1 MVLSA
6 GNREYFATADRA
18 SIGARCM
25 EVVEGY
31 YTDRLWDPNFVRQLK
46 CFNYY
51 YGLTDVGWTSGI
63 GQAGQKGELW
73 TLPVNDLRAVIQHSL
88 VLSTSQRLNFEPKA
102 VNSDAKSMEA
112 ARTAK
117 GLLESYMTGKH
128 MEKRLYDTAERS
140 MVLGEGY
147 TCLQWD
153 TDLGEDVTMD
163 PESGEVIREGDVTFE
178 SLTKLDVI
186 TDEYRADNDH
196 DWMICRFFRN
206 KFNLAAKYSDL
217 AAEIVGQEIQD
228 RLCIRFGYYSYM
240 AQRRTSQIPVYV
252 LFHKPTRALPEGRM
266 VVFLAKDLVLFD
278 GPIPYDEIP
287 VYRCAPADIIGQSG
301 GYTVVFD
308 ILAIQEAANAIYSTL
323 LTNNLSFGVQN
334 IAVPLG
340 SSMSLEQLQ
349 NGMNLIYYST
359 QPPQGLNL
367 TASSPESY
375 QFAQIL
381 QQAIER
387 LAGLSEVARGQVPF
401 SGMSGEAIG
410 LLQATAIQFNRTF
423 ERSYAD
429 HAERVAT
436 AAVKILR
443 RNSTT
448 KRVAMIVGESGESA
462 MKEFGAED
470 LEQFDHV
477 VVELSNPLA
486 RTVAGRLTMVEAL
499 AKAPDPETRRQMIE
513 VVMSGTFEPSV
524 EPDFDRSVLMK
535 KQRELLAKGE
545 MPVVTLLDHHA
556 EMIGNALAV
565 LYNPAA
571 REPNPDL
578 PPDGQVIHVVEAF
591 IKEHEAAWA
600 QMSDDELAITGQQA
614 LPSVQAQKQAEA
626 AMAQAQLAANQNA
639 GGQAPP
645 PENMGAPEMLPTLD
659 PSQQAFGQQPVPQ
672 ELPIDQA
679 TGELAA

>member
-1 MVLSA
+1 MGLSA
-6 GNREYFATADRA
+6 DSREYFATADRA
-18 SIGARCM
+18 TVGAKCM
-25 EVVEGY
+25 EVVEAY
-31 YTDRLWDPNFVRQLK
+31 YTDRLWDPNFIRQLK

-51 YGLTDVGWTSGI
+51 YGLTDAGWTSGI

-73 TLPVNDLRAVIQHSL
+73 TLPVNDLRAVVQHSL

-102 VNSDAKSMEA
+102 INSDATSMEA
-112 ARTAK
+112 AVMAK
-117 GLLESYMTGKH
+117 GLLESYMTSKH
-128 MEKRLYDTAERS
+128 MEKRLYDSAERS

-153 TDLGEDVTMD
+153 TDLGEELTVD
-163 PESGEVIREGDVTFE
+163 PDTGETIREGDISFE

-186 TDEYRADNDH
+186 TDEYRADNEH

-206 KFNLAAKYSDL
+206 KFNLAAKYTDL

-228 RLCIRFGYYSYM
+228 RLCIRFGYYSYL

-278 GPIPYDEIP
+278 GPLPYDEIP

-323 LTNNLSFGVQN
+323 LTNNLAFGVQN

-340 SSMSLEQLQ
+340 PSMSLEQLQ

-375 QFAQIL
+375 QFGQLL

-429 HAERVAT
+429 HAEKVAT
-436 AAVKILR
+436 AAIRMLR
-443 RNSTT
+443 RNATT
-448 KRVAMIVGESGESA
+448 ERAALIVGKSGESHLQA
-462 MKEFGAED
+462 FSADSLKGVD
-470 LEQFDHV
+470 RV

-499 AKAPDPETRRQMIE
+499 AKAPDPEVRRQMVE
-513 VVMSGTFEPSV
+513 VIMTGTFEPSI
-524 EPDFDRSVLMK
+524 EPDLDRSILLK
-535 KQRELLAKGE
+535 KQREQLAKGE
-545 MPVVTLLDHHA
+545 MPVVTLFDNHA
-556 EMIGNALAV
+556 EMIANAMAV

-571 REPNPDL
+571 REVNPEL
-578 PPDGQVIHVVEAF
+578 GESQVVQVIEDF
-591 IKEHEAAWA
+591 ILEHQNAWA
-600 QMSDDELAITGQQA
+600 QLTPDQLAYTGQQP
-614 LPSVQAQKQAEA
+614 LPSVQMMQA
-626 AMAQAQLAANQNA
+626 AQAQAQALAANGNA
-639 GGQAPP
+639 GAPP
-645 PENMGAPEMLPTLD
+645 PPPDEGAPEINPALD